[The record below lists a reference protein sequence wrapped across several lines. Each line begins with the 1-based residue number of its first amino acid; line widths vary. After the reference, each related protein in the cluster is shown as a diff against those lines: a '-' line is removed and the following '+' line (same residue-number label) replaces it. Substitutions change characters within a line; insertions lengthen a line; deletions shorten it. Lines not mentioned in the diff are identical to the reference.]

1 MAMVMDVLG
10 TIITSMITL
19 GCVVGFPGGA
29 SGKEPACQCRRPKRI
44 GFDSW
49 VGKIPCYRKWQCNL
63 VSLPGKSHGQ
73 RSLVG
78 YSPWSCKE
86 SDMTEVT

>member
-1 MAMVMDVLG
+1 MVMDVLG
-10 TIITSMITL
+10 NIISSMITL
-19 GCVVGFPGGA
+19 GCVAA
-29 SGKEPACQCRRPKRI
+29 SQLLLVVKSQPACQCRRPKRL

-49 VGKIPCYRKWQCNL
+49 VGKILCYRKWQCNL
-63 VSLPGKSHGQ
+63 VSLPGKSQGQ